1 MRAYLSIG
9 TNMGDRLSN
18 LQNAVDSLRL
28 LPTTSVTEVSP
39 VYETDPWGFEEQADF
54 LNIAVELETDLTPES
69 LLGAL
74 LGIEAALGRV
84 RLIKNGPRI
93 IDLDLLLFGD
103 EKINNKVLILPHPR
117 MFEREFV
124 LKPLQDLKSMNGN
137 AEISSALAEIESGK
151 ARLFNGKII

>member
-28 LPTTSVTEVSP
+28 LPKTAVTEVSP
-39 VYETDPWGFEEQADF
+39 VYETDPWGFEEQDNF
-54 LNIAVELETDLTPES
+54 LNIAVELETELTPES

-84 RLIKNGPRI
+84 RLFKNGPRI
-93 IDLDLLLFGD
+93 IDLDLLTFG
-103 EKINNKVLILPHPR
+103 EKKINNDVLTLPHPR

-124 LKPLQDLKSMNGN
+124 LKPLYDLKSMQKNE
-137 AEISSALAEIESGK
+137 EIASALNKIESGK
-151 ARLFNGKII
+151 ARLFDGKII

>member
-28 LPTTSVTEVSP
+28 LPVTSVIDVSP

-54 LNIAVELETDLTPES
+54 LNIAVEIETDLTPES

-103 EKINNKVLILPHPR
+103 KKINNKVLVLPHPR
-117 MFEREFV
+117 MLEREFV
-124 LKPLQDLKSMNGN
+124 LKPLHDLKSMNGN
-137 AEISSALAEIESGK
+137 AEISSALVEIESGK
-151 ARLFNGKII
+151 ARLFDGKII

>member
-28 LPTTSVTEVSP
+28 LPETQVVETSP
-39 VYETDPWGFEEQADF
+39 VYETDPVGFEKQNDF
-54 LNIAVELETDLTPES
+54 LNIAVELETGLS
-69 LLGAL
+69 SLALLGAL

-84 RLIKNGPRI
+84 RLFKNGPRV
-93 IDLDLLLFGD
+93 IDLDLLIYGD
-103 EKINNKVLILPHPR
+103 EIRNGKELTIPHPR

-124 LKPLQDLKSMNGN
+124 LRPLCDLKS
-137 AEISSALAEIESGK
+137 ISENSVYASALAKIESGK
-151 ARLFNGKII
+151 ARKFNGKII

>member
-28 LPTTSVTEVSP
+28 IPETRVVDVSP
-39 VYETDPWGFEEQADF
+39 VYETDPVGFENQDDF
-54 LNIAVELETDLTPES
+54 LNIAVELESGLSSLT

-84 RLIKNGPRI
+84 RLFKNGPRV
-93 IDLDLLLFGD
+93 IDLDLLIYGNETRKSKELT
-103 EKINNKVLILPHPR
+103 LPHPR

-124 LKPLQDLKSMNGN
+124 LKPLCDLKSIG
-137 AEISSALAEIESGK
+137 ESSVYTSALSDVESGK
-151 ARLFNGKII
+151 ARKFSGKII

>member
-28 LPTTSVTEVSP
+28 LPNTSVTEVSP
-39 VYETDPWGFEEQADF
+39 VYETDPWGFENQADF
-54 LNIAVELETDLTPES
+54 LNIAVEIETELTSEA
-69 LLGAL
+69 LLGSL

-84 RLIKNGPRI
+84 RLFKNGPRV

-103 EKINNKVLILPHPR
+103 EKRNSEILILPHPR

-124 LKPLQDLKSMNGN
+124 LKPLHDLKSMKENK
-137 AEISSALAEIESGK
+137 EIASALSETESGK
-151 ARLFNGKII
+151 ARLFDGKII

>member
-28 LPTTSVTEVSP
+28 IPETRVVEVSP
-39 VYETDPWGFEEQADF
+39 VYETDPVGFENQDDF
-54 LNIAVELETDLTPES
+54 LNIAVELESGLSSLT

-84 RLIKNGPRI
+84 RLFKNGPRV
-93 IDLDLLLFGD
+93 IDLDLLIYGNETRKSKELT
-103 EKINNKVLILPHPR
+103 LPHPR

-124 LKPLQDLKSMNGN
+124 LKPLCDLKSIGESSVYM
-137 AEISSALAEIESGK
+137 SALSDVESGK
-151 ARLFNGKII
+151 ARKFSGKII

>member
-18 LQNAVDSLRL
+18 LQNAVDSLKL
-28 LPTTSVTEVSP
+28 LPQTSVTEVSP
-39 VYETDPWGFEEQADF
+39 VYETDPIGFENQADF
-54 LNIAVELETDLTPES
+54 LNIAVEIETKLTSEA

-84 RLIKNGPRI
+84 RLFKNGPRV

-103 EKINNKVLILPHPR
+103 EKRNSEILILPHPR

-124 LKPLQDLKSMNGN
+124 LKPLNDLKSMKENK
-137 AEISSALAEIESGK
+137 EIVSALSETESGK
-151 ARLFNGKII
+151 ARLFDGEII

>member
-9 TNMGDRLSN
+9 TNIGDRLSN

-28 LPTTSVTEVSP
+28 LPNTSVTEVSP
-39 VYETDPWGFEEQADF
+39 VYETDPIGFENQADF
-54 LNIAVELETDLTPES
+54 LNIAVEIETELTSEA

-84 RLIKNGPRI
+84 RLFKNGPRV

-103 EKINNKVLILPHPR
+103 EKIKNKVLILPHPR

-124 LKPLQDLKSMNGN
+124 LKPLHDLKSMKENK
-137 AEISSALAEIESGK
+137 EIASALAEIESGK
-151 ARLFNGKII
+151 ARLFDGKII

>member
-28 LPTTSVTEVSP
+28 LPKTAVTEVSP
-39 VYETDPWGFEEQADF
+39 VYETDPWGFDDQDNF
-54 LNIAVELETDLTPES
+54 LNIAVELATELTPES

-84 RLIKNGPRI
+84 RLFKNGPRI
-93 IDLDLLLFGD
+93 IDLDLLEFG
-103 EKINNKVLILPHPR
+103 EKKINNDVLTLPHPR

-124 LKPLQDLKSMNGN
+124 LKPLHDLKSMQNN
-137 AEISSALAEIESGK
+137 EEVSYALNKIESGK
-151 ARLFNGKII
+151 ARFFDGKII